1 MKTTRAPALGRQG
14 LAEGR
19 RQKEA
24 GEAAKVRPFQY
35 LNYGPAV
42 IIFDL
47 THSSCAA
54 RPIHQPSRA
63 SIGGT

>member
-24 GEAAKVRPFQY
+24 GEAAKIRPFRN

-42 IIFDL
+42 IISAL
-47 THSSCAA
+47 THSSCIA
-54 RPIHQPSRA
+54 RLIHLPSWA